1 MKVNMVNV
9 RLQVPLLEW
18 VPRRLVL
25 ALLGDSLLLKLRPE
39 QFEGEVRVTSNRY
52 FALGGEWDKCA
63 EATAKKKTTHTIM
76 EAALAGQGSE
86 LWLQQRDKLIA
97 WVREKPLN
105 RSNNW
110 TLRTPADV
118 DAYLDYCHELA
129 HAVKESRL
137 KDRDLPVGVAIGR
150 GLRVYRTGDGRH
162 RLSAALLTGT
172 PLTGRVS
179 HIHSDVLKKMPIACV
194 LSTLK
199 NTASNTAVK

>member
-63 EATAKKKTTHTIM
+63 EPTAKKKTTYTIM

-86 LWLQQRDKLIA
+86 LWLQQREKLIA
-97 WVREKPLN
+97 GVREKTLN

-118 DAYLDYCHELA
+118 DAYLHYCHELA

-137 KDRDLPVGVAIGR
+137 KDRDLPLGVAIGR
-150 GLRVYRTGDGRH
+150 GLKVYRTGDGRH
-162 RLSAALLTGT
+162 RLSAAQLSGT

-179 HIHSDVLKKMPIACV
+179 HIHSDVLKKMSIACV
-194 LSTLK
+194 LSSLQK
-199 NTASNTAVK
+199 TALNKAVK